1 MVGAPTTGW
10 GGLEREHNPPSDMK
24 NRASKQTEEQAEDEV
39 QQIIALSFEEFT
51 RDAVR
56 RAAWGIMMEEV
67 EALCGPRYRPTRGSA
82 HRRAGTEKGVLR
94 HGARREAI
102 RRPRVRHAA
111 GKGEVALESYG
122 YISSVENHAP
132 LITRMMSEGMSAR
145 GMSRASDAALGKSR
159 IAEAWV
165 AKGREHVMQLR
176 QADLRAQEWAALM
189 LDGVW
194 LDKELCAIVAL
205 GIDAQ
210 GDKQVLDFEVGTSES
225 AECATRLLR
234 RLVER
239 GFGPKAKHRLLSI
252 IDGAAA
258 LRKALHEQWP
268 NILVQECLV
277 HVERHTLD
285 RLRRSD
291 RDEASGLFQRLR
303 LAQGAQAA
311 EEAFVELHAWIGQ
324 RHDGA
329 HASLLAAKER
339 LLAVHQLNLG
349 ESLQRSL
356 LSTNAIENTL
366 RNWRQST
373 HGVNRWR
380 REGDMA
386 TRWLASGLL
395 WAQQGFHRV
404 RGHEQMNRLMKALSE
419 EGEGTFGAR
428 ETGSCVP
435 APLGATPP
443 RSTCT
448 TEPISRRKRL
458 ASARNQ
464 TKITPP
470 SA

>member
-1 MVGAPTTGW
+1 
-10 GGLEREHNPPSDMK
+10 MK
-24 NRASKQTEEQAEDEV
+24 NRASKQTEQQAENEV

-176 QADLRAQEWAALM
+176 QADLRAQQWAALM

-258 LRKALHEQWP
+258 LRRCAKHCTSNGQTSSCRSASCMWKGTRWIDCGAVIGTKHRVCSSACALHKALRPPRKPLWSCTP
-268 NILVQECLV
+268 GLDNVTTA
-277 HVERHTLD
+277 HTQACWQPKND
-285 RLRRSD
+285 CSQCINSTSGRACNAACCPPMRLRIPC
-291 RDEASGLFQRLR
+291 A
-303 LAQGAQAA
+303 
-311 EEAFVELHAWIGQ
+311 IG
-324 RHDGA
+324 
-329 HASLLAAKER
+329 
-339 LLAVHQLNLG
+339 V
-349 ESLQRSL
+349 
-356 LSTNAIENTL
+356 
-366 RNWRQST
+366 
-373 HGVNRWR
+373 
-380 REGDMA
+380 
-386 TRWLASGLL
+386 
-395 WAQQGFHRV
+395 
-404 RGHEQMNRLMKALSE
+404 KA
-419 EGEGTFGAR
+419 
-428 ETGSCVP
+428 P
-435 APLGATPP
+435 
-443 RSTCT
+443 
-448 TEPISRRKRL
+448 TE
-458 ASARNQ
+458 
-464 TKITPP
+464 
-470 SA
+470 